1 MKCLFSRENV
11 DDNATLISS
20 SAFIWTLFRNN
31 HKAIII
37 NPLSCNFLP
46 LKRIFAPGWNH
57 CIICFDRFSAELL
70 FLDFLSD
77 DFYQHKRGGGGIFAL
92 SLTSN
97 AWKYVWNSL
106 FFLAFQTQIK
116 TCHPFSIFFYLY
128 LAERKKVKAWLI
140 DLTFLLDWGKESVV
154 VFNTFKTQFLFYSSS
169 QSSIRLFRIM
179 RRHTHY
185 LHPPNTFN
193 IHELCFSNEVP

>member
-77 DFYQHKRGGGGIFAL
+77 DFYQHKRGGGRHICLKFNLERMKVCMKLAVFPRFPDTNKNMSSFL
-92 SLTSN
+92 
-97 AWKYVWNSL
+97 Y
-106 FFLAFQTQIK
+106 FFLSVP
-116 TCHPFSIFFYLY
+116 C
-128 LAERKKVKAWLI
+128 RKKKGKSLI
-140 DLTFLLDWGKESVV
+140 D
-154 VFNTFKTQFLFYSSS
+154 
-169 QSSIRLFRIM
+169 
-179 RRHTHY
+179 
-185 LHPPNTFN
+185 
-193 IHELCFSNEVP
+193 